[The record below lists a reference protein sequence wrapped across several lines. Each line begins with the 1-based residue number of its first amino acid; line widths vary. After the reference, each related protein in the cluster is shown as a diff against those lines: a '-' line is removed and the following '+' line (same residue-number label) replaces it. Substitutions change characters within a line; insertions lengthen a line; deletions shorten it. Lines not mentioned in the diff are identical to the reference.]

1 MPVTGTVP
9 AVLLLIVA
17 ASAVQRTATPPTAGD
32 LNPDRAHIEI
42 LLPDFSVLR
51 EAPHI
56 ALYPTPALN
65 GAPAIELTGAGL
77 FVHGTLVCSWPGG
90 RFDWSND
97 REYVMVLGYA
107 DDDANDYRGCPAGLP
122 IKSVWEYADGKARPL
137 HRDRGTH
144 RFADR
149 NQMGREEV

>member
-17 ASAVQRTATPPTAGD
+17 ASAVQRTATPPTADD

-77 FVHGTLVCSWPGG
+77 CLSSSASPGCFARFVEPEFSYGDLWAQTNRPHATPEEFVD
-90 RFDWSND
+90 F
-97 REYVMVLGYA
+97 
-107 DDDANDYRGCPAGLP
+107 
-122 IKSVWEYADGKARPL
+122 VW
-137 HRDRGTH
+137 
-144 RFADR
+144 
-149 NQMGREEV
+149 